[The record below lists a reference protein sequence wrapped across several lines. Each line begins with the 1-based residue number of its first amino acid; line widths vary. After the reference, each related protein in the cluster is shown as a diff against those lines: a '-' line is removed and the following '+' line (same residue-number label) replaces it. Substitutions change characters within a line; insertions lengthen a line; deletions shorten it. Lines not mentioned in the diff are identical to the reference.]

1 MEVIEK
7 RENDVCVLQVM
18 GRLDSNTSPDFE
30 KKVFEAI
37 ESGVTR
43 LVVDCEGLE
52 FVASAG
58 FRVILRATRRLK
70 KTEGM
75 IVFCCIREYI
85 REVFEMAGFDSFLP
99 VAPNREEALKA
110 LAVE

>member
-7 RENDVCVLQVM
+7 RENGACVLQVM

-37 ESGVTR
+37 EGGVTR
-43 LVVDCEGLE
+43 LVVDCEGLDY
-52 FVASAG
+52 VSSAG
-58 FRVILRATRRLK
+58 LRVILKATKRLK

-75 IVFCCIREYI
+75 IVVCSMRDYI
-85 REVFEMAGFDSFLP
+85 REVFEMAGFDSFIP
-99 VAPNREEALKA
+99 VARNREEALKA
-110 LAVE
+110 LAAE